1 MTKDKVLQDGAG
13 QSKTVEISAGP
24 EKPTHLGEKQGGG
37 AAQKSK
43 NASPS
48 NKEEKGKTE
57 RLLENMIDEK
67 LESMTQEIAEML
79 SDKIQWKDLDEEVY
93 ELRTENNELWSRV
106 KLLEGRCARSE
117 KLITD
122 LKEEVL
128 QIQSEQM
135 KDNLIFYNIPE
146 KKRENKKD
154 TRKILVKFL
163 KEEMKISEEEM
174 KAVHWIRYTEMV
186 RLLSALINH
195 GSSV

>member
-1 MTKDKVLQDGAG
+1 
-13 QSKTVEISAGP
+13 
-24 EKPTHLGEKQGGG
+24 
-37 AAQKSK
+37 
-43 NASPS
+43 
-48 NKEEKGKTE
+48 
-57 RLLENMIDEK
+57 MIDEK

-128 QIQSEQM
+128 QIQSRQM

-146 KKRENKKD
+146 KKRETKKD
-154 TRKILVKFL
+154 TRKILVNFL

-174 KAVHWIRYTEMV
+174 KAVHMDKIHRNGQSAISTDKPRVICASFNPHEGRHIVLNHIKHLDKRKKYGVSEQLP
-186 RLLSALINH
+186 RELSERKKKLFPKFKEAKAANRKCS
-195 GSSV
+195 G